1 MDYKRWWCL
10 LSNTYSILNL
20 GEFFHSE
27 NIGVLY
33 NMLPPPY
40 CVTGPRWV
48 KWEMGDFLKLINN
61 TVNHHDLTDYTS
73 LSEKTTILT
82 PDIFSLLNDSCF
94 GSLIYWKTPFFIAFN
109 SLCLPCFHVSNCV
122 LFLPSIT
129 VVAFSIHSV
138 FAPLMFFFIK
148 NDKLDYFIH
157 SMSKILL
164 SGICVHIRIFNI
176 FTRSSVW
183 WGTDLGSIDN
193 MGNLE
198 PHLEPIK
205 WGLVAKG
212 HWVEWFPLGRRFK
225 TRHWVCQAHVMFVSW
240 HIWNTLYKRLPCL
253 VDIQEPHSR
262 TVENRWSST
271 PHSGHI
277 CVMQG

>member
-1 MDYKRWWCL
+1 MTSWLILFIPRARYCCL
-10 LSNTYSILNL
+10 VFVCKS
-20 GEFFHSE
+20 EF
-27 NIGVLY
+27 
-33 NMLPPPY
+33 
-40 CVTGPRWV
+40 
-48 KWEMGDFLKLINN
+48 LI
-61 TVNHHDLTDYTS
+61 
-73 LSEKTTILT
+73 
-82 PDIFSLLNDSCF
+82 
-94 GSLIYWKTPFFIAFN
+94 
-109 SLCLPCFHVSNCV
+109 
-122 LFLPSIT
+122 
-129 VVAFSIHSV
+129 
-138 FAPLMFFFIK
+138 
-148 NDKLDYFIH
+148 
-157 SMSKILL
+157 
-164 SGICVHIRIFNI
+164 NI

-240 HIWNTLYKRLPCL
+240 HISNTLYKRLPCL

-262 TVENRWSST
+262 TAENRWSST

-277 CVMQG
+277 CVMQGQRRYMRSEKNFHEKYLFEKTCCEQRSNRPSIPEKWNVLMNWWKRRRTHDGKVFIKLLDSGCLHVIRSIESLLGWLSLEDSVSVGGHKLLNYRPRKQGPSNPHLEASVYHTPTKTNTHRGQLGLSNPMVYISSYPHYKIIDI